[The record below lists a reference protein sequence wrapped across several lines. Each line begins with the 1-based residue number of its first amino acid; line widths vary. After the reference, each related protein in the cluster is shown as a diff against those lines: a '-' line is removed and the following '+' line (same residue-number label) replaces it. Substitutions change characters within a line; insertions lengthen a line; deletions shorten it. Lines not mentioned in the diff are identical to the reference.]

1 MDCAPFFDLVDELV
15 GDRLVRPRE
24 TRAGGQCV
32 VDFFH
37 PSTAARL
44 GDDSLVT
51 AFNRSGIVWAP
62 PARRLGIQLR
72 VPEAD
77 ESRVQA
83 ALAANPFPVDRT
95 DHRGA
100 SAPDGEMVML
110 VHYAIREADV
120 SDADLRATLEAV
132 AAAIERPTGADA

>member
-1 MDCAPFFDLVDELV
+1 MDCARFFEAVDELV
-15 GDRLVRPRE
+15 GDRLVRSRQ
-24 TRAGGQCV
+24 TQTGGQCV

-62 PARRLGIQLR
+62 PARRLGVQLR
-72 VPEAD
+72 VPAAHDEATT
-77 ESRVQA
+77 A
-83 ALAANPFPVDRT
+83 ALAAAPFAFDRT

-100 SAPDGEMVML
+100 SAPDGEMVQL
-110 VHYAIREADV
+110 LHYAVREPDV
-120 SDADLRATLEAV
+120 DDADLRDTLRAV
-132 AAAIERPTGADA
+132 AAALDV

>member
-1 MDCAPFFDLVDELV
+1 MDCARFFEAVDELV
-15 GDRLVRPRE
+15 GDRLVRSRQ
-24 TRAGGQCV
+24 TQTGGQCV

-62 PARRLGIQLR
+62 PARRLGVQLR

-77 ESRVQA
+77 ERRVRA
-83 ALAANPFPVDRT
+83 ALERGPFPVDRT

-110 VHYAIREADV
+110 VHYAIRETDV
-120 SDADLRATLEAV
+120 EDDDFRATLAAV
-132 AAAIERPTGADA
+132 AAALDPADP